1 MKRRILSSL
10 MALVLVFGLL
20 PATAFAGGEA
30 ASTAKTIYVDAING
44 DDSREGVGTT
54 ADKAYKSIGEAVK
67 VAESGDTIKLAE
79 GNYSLYDVCGKN
91 GASNSEKYTKN
102 KDLTFVGQEEEV
114 DKVNWYI
121 GANPTPEGY
130 KGEYDGDYCFDGAKT
145 ITFRNLT
152 LRAGSK
158 DYLGFIRADKTIVE
172 DCIING
178 KTFYWGYTS
187 ATFTNT
193 TFNCPNKDYAIW
205 TYCSPVMTF
214 DRCTFNSSGK
224 VINVYNEGGTP
235 DVTID
240 FKNCTVNSNNPD
252 SKDSKSVLNIN
263 DRLVNSFKINISGT
277 NIINGIKADGIAKTE
292 GSHKEYDKNQV
303 DVTCSKLFE
312 FNTKYD
318 NPSANQYANSGK
330 TVVSIDGKI
339 VWQNGRMISHDYTDG
354 EHDNAF
360 SEKWGAWTAGQDGKL
375 HRTGKRVCD
384 YCGYSEDITDEKDF
398 ELDVSRS
405 KTATDLDDNYRST
418 VTLSLPSAEE
428 PLSSDIVFVMDT
440 SDCVGEVMGQVAGLV
455 QQLKDAQASSNADI
469 KVGVVAFKGSALP
482 MFGGK
487 LVSVTEAEKT
497 LTEMI
502 QEVNTAN
509 NKEDVVLKYL
519 NADEDFIYKGSN
531 LHAGLMTAK
540 QLLASDQTV
549 LDSRKYVV
557 AVTDGMTYYWN
568 DNQGNVYGI
577 YSSSYSNGEA
587 YPSLLFYGWQEAYGI
602 GAGYPLSDKI
612 NAANWNEYIAAV
624 RNKISDGYTVNVR
637 EAKEKLDTNY
647 SGVRFSTIDALT
659 VAGYRYV
666 SKADG
671 ETVAHGIERSVV
683 ECLDTYQE
691 MIDAGY
697 QCYTLNAK
705 YGTDTFPGLFT
716 SKLNEMADK
725 TAVDFNSIQNEILY
739 AVGAGSTVEDKIGDG
754 FSLDVNSFKLTVGGA
769 EIPGTFDASTN
780 TWSFGINDNGYAR
793 FTVAYDE
800 STKTFV
806 WTINENVSNFAPVQL
821 SYTIKLHSPA
831 TAAGT
836 YEEPTN
842 EYATLVPKDSAGN
855 VGKELSFPVPIVSYT
870 ISGGGSSGGGGS
882 STYYYFAIEKVDA
895 QDSHTLN
902 GAKFGLY
909 LDSKQIATATSNRS
923 GIATFRVDESDYRK
937 ITTKSDLYYQELTA
951 PEGYVV
957 SSDKIDIEKSDLTTS
972 QTTAEKNAET
982 VRNYRSSTPDL
993 LNDDDHFAYVI
1004 GYKDGYVR
1012 PYGLI
1017 SRAETTTIFFR
1028 LLKDSVRDGNLL
1040 TSNTYTDV
1048 PDNYWANT
1056 AISTMAGLGIVQGR
1070 SSTTFDPKAPITRA
1084 QFAAICARF
1093 DTGTSSGT
1101 QTFSDIS
1108 GHWAEKYIQRAA
1120 ELGWIKGFEDGTFR
1134 PDTYITRAQA
1144 MTMINRVLNRIP
1156 EENSDLL
1163 SNMNVWPDCNTSD
1176 WFYLAVQE
1184 ATNSHNYKHKAGN
1197 YETWTGMNKNPD
1209 WTRYEH

>member
-1 MKRRILSSL
+1 
-10 MALVLVFGLL
+10 
-20 PATAFAGGEA
+20 
-30 ASTAKTIYVDAING
+30 
-44 DDSREGVGTT
+44 
-54 ADKAYKSIGEAVK
+54 
-67 VAESGDTIKLAE
+67 
-79 GNYSLYDVCGKN
+79 
-91 GASNSEKYTKN
+91 
-102 KDLTFVGQEEEV
+102 
-114 DKVNWYI
+114 
-121 GANPTPEGY
+121 
-130 KGEYDGDYCFDGAKT
+130 
-145 ITFRNLT
+145 
-152 LRAGSK
+152 
-158 DYLGFIRADKTIVE
+158 
-172 DCIING
+172 
-178 KTFYWGYTS
+178 
-187 ATFTNT
+187 
-193 TFNCPNKDYAIW
+193 
-205 TYCSPVMTF
+205 
-214 DRCTFNSSGK
+214 
-224 VINVYNEGGTP
+224 
-235 DVTID
+235 
-240 FKNCTVNSNNPD
+240 
-252 SKDSKSVLNIN
+252 
-263 DRLVNSFKINISGT
+263 
-277 NIINGIKADGIAKTE
+277 
-292 GSHKEYDKNQV
+292 
-303 DVTCSKLFE
+303 
-312 FNTKYD
+312 
-318 NPSANQYANSGK
+318 
-330 TVVSIDGKI
+330 
-339 VWQNGRMISHDYTDG
+339 
-354 EHDNAF
+354 
-360 SEKWGAWTAGQDGKL
+360 
-375 HRTGKRVCD
+375 
-384 YCGYSEDITDEKDF
+384 
-398 ELDVSRS
+398 
-405 KTATDLDDNYRST
+405 
-418 VTLSLPSAEE
+418 
-428 PLSSDIVFVMDT
+428 
-440 SDCVGEVMGQVAGLV
+440 
-455 QQLKDAQASSNADI
+455 
-469 KVGVVAFKGSALP
+469 

-568 DNQGNVYGI
+568 DEQDNVYGI
-577 YSSSYSNGEA
+577 YSQSTTNGLD
-587 YPSLLFYGWQEAYGI
+587 YPTLLFYAWCEGNNVPKSSYTLPTDFVGWDTYLANAKAMQEADD
-602 GAGYPLSDKI
+602 GYYDVDIRTAKALL
-612 NAANWNEYIAAV
+612 NAADYGA
-624 RNKISDGYTVNVR
+624 
-637 EAKEKLDTNY
+637 
-647 SGVRFSTIDALT
+647 VRFSTVNALKEKSI
-659 VAGYRYV
+659 AYIL
-666 SKADG
+666 AD
-671 ETVAHGIERSVV
+671 EKTSHAHGIDRSVLA
-683 ECLDTYQE
+683 CLDTYQE

-769 EIPGTFDASTN
+769 EIPGTFDATTN

-821 SYTIKLHSPA
+821 SYTIKLDSPA

-842 EYATLVPKDSAGN
+842 KYATLVPKDSVGN

-923 GIATFRVDESDYRK
+923 GIALFRIDESAYRK

-1056 AISTMAGLGIVQGR
+1056 AISTMTGLGIVQGR

-1163 SNMNVWPDCNTSD
+1163 SNMNVWPDCNPGD

-1197 YETWTGMNKNPD
+1197 YETWTSMKQDPD
-1209 WTRYEH
+1209 WTRYEN

>member
-1 MKRRILSSL
+1 MRKQMISILL
-10 MALVLVFGLL
+10 CFAMVLGFL
-20 PATAFAGGEA
+20 PTAAFATEPDTTPESGA
-30 ASTAKTIYVDAING
+30 IIYVDAVNG
-44 DDSREGVGTT
+44 NDSNENVGSSWEN
-54 ADKAYKSIGEAVK
+54 AYKTLRAAVADA
-67 VAESGDTIKLAE
+67 VSGSTIMLSA
-79 GNYSLYDVCGKN
+79 
-91 GASNSEKYTKN
+91 AKYTLYSISSEGSTKG
-102 KDLTFVGQEEEV
+102 KDLTFIGQGTG
-114 DKVNWYI
+114 DDGTGWII
-121 GANPTPEGY
+121 GAEVPDPANFGT
-130 KGEYDGDYCFDGAKT
+130 EYNGDYSFDGAGT
-145 ITFRNLT
+145 VTFKNMT
-152 LRAGSK
+152 LQSGNK
-158 DYLGFIRADKTIVE
+158 DYLGFIRADNTVVE
-172 DCIING
+172 NCTING

-187 ATFTNT
+187 ATFKNT
-193 TFNCPNKDYAIW
+193 TFNCPSGDYALW
-205 TYCSPVMTF
+205 TYSSPTMTF
-214 DRCTFNSSGK
+214 DGCTFNSSGK
-224 VINVYNEGGTP
+224 VINVYTDYGAGKQDITVN
-235 DVTID
+235 
-240 FKNCTVNSNNPD
+240 FKDCTVNNTGSSLKP
-252 SKDSKSVLNIN
+252 VLNIN
-263 DRLVNSFKINISGT
+263 DSNMGSYKYILNISGNNKVSGVDVDNDTCSRLFGYGGKAAT
-277 NIINGIKADGIAKTE
+277 NNKGNTVVNINDVTVWENGVRAVAHDCADFNTGSYDDGI
-292 GSHKEYDKNQV
+292 
-303 DVTCSKLFE
+303 
-312 FNTKYD
+312 NT
-318 NPSANQYANSGK
+318 NETQ
-330 TVVSIDGKI
+330 
-339 VWQNGRMISHDYTDG
+339 YTDG
-354 EHDNAF
+354 YKDNAF
-360 SEKWGAWTAGQDGKL
+360 SEIWGAWTAGQDGKL

-405 KTATDLDDNYRST
+405 KTATDLDANYQST

-428 PLSSDIVFVMDT
+428 TLSSDIVFVLDA
-440 SDCVGEVMGQVAGLV
+440 SDCAGNTMKEISYLV
-455 QQLKDAQASSNADI
+455 NELKTAQDEIGANI
-469 KVGVVAFKGSALP
+469 KVGAIIFNGSAYP
-482 MFGGK
+482 MFDGK
-487 LVSVTEAEKT
+487 LVDAAEAIEELTKLSAEATTEK
-497 LTEMI
+497 
-502 QEVNTAN
+502 EVWAYFGLDKDPNYVN
-509 NKEDVVLKYL
+509 
-519 NADEDFIYKGSN
+519 KGSN
-531 LHAGLMTAK
+531 LHAGLRSAQK
-540 QLLASDQTV
+540 L
-549 LDSRKYVV
+549 LDSDDTVAAERKYLV

-568 DNQGNVYGI
+568 DEQDNVYGI
-577 YSSSYSNGEA
+577 YSQSTTNGLN
-587 YPSLLFYGWQEAYGI
+587 YPTLLFYAWCEGNNVPQGSYTLPTDFVGWDTYLANAKAMQEADDGSYDVDI
-602 GAGYPLSDKI
+602 RTAKTLL
-612 NAANWNEYIAAV
+612 NAA
-624 RNKISDGYTVNVR
+624 D
-637 EAKEKLDTNY
+637 Y
-647 SGVRFSTIDALT
+647 SAVRFSTVNALKEKGI
-659 VAGYRYV
+659 AYI
-666 SKADG
+666 SAD
-671 ETVAHGIERSVV
+671 EKTSHAHGIDRSVLA
-683 ECLDTYQE
+683 CLDTYQE

-705 YGTDTFPGLFT
+705 YGVNTFPGLFT

-725 TAVDFNSIQNEILY
+725 TVVNFNSIQNEILY
-739 AVGAGSTVEDKIGDG
+739 AVGAGSTVEDKIADG
-754 FSLDVNSFKLTVGGA
+754 FSLDVKSFKLTVGGA
-769 EIPGTFDASTN
+769 EMPGTFDASTN

-821 SYTIKLHSPA
+821 SYTIKLDSPA

-982 VRNYRSSTPDL
+982 VRNYRSSTPNL

-1056 AISTMAGLGIVQGR
+1056 AISTMTGLGIVQGR

-1197 YETWTGMNKNPD
+1197 YETWISMKQDPD
-1209 WTRYEH
+1209 WTRYEN

>member
-1 MKRRILSSL
+1 
-10 MALVLVFGLL
+10 
-20 PATAFAGGEA
+20 
-30 ASTAKTIYVDAING
+30 
-44 DDSREGVGTT
+44 
-54 ADKAYKSIGEAVK
+54 
-67 VAESGDTIKLAE
+67 
-79 GNYSLYDVCGKN
+79 
-91 GASNSEKYTKN
+91 
-102 KDLTFVGQEEEV
+102 
-114 DKVNWYI
+114 
-121 GANPTPEGY
+121 
-130 KGEYDGDYCFDGAKT
+130 
-145 ITFRNLT
+145 
-152 LRAGSK
+152 
-158 DYLGFIRADKTIVE
+158 
-172 DCIING
+172 
-178 KTFYWGYTS
+178 
-187 ATFTNT
+187 
-193 TFNCPNKDYAIW
+193 
-205 TYCSPVMTF
+205 MTF
-214 DRCTFNSSGK
+214 DGCTFNSSGK
-224 VINVYNEGGTP
+224 VINVYTDYGAGKQDITVN
-235 DVTID
+235 
-240 FKNCTVNSNNPD
+240 FKDCTVNNTGSSLKP
-252 SKDSKSVLNIN
+252 VLNIN
-263 DRLVNSFKINISGT
+263 DSNMGSYKYILNISGNNKVSGVDVDNDTCSRLFGYGGKAAT
-277 NIINGIKADGIAKTE
+277 NNKGNTVVNINDVTVWENGVRAVAHDCADFNTGSYDDGI
-292 GSHKEYDKNQV
+292 
-303 DVTCSKLFE
+303 
-312 FNTKYD
+312 NT
-318 NPSANQYANSGK
+318 NETQ
-330 TVVSIDGKI
+330 
-339 VWQNGRMISHDYTDG
+339 YTDG
-354 EHDNAF
+354 YKDNAF

-375 HRTGKRVCD
+375 HRTGKRVCN

-519 NADEDFIYKGSN
+519 NADEDFINKGSN
-531 LHAGLMTAK
+531 LHAGLMAAK

-637 EAKEKLDTNY
+637 EAKEKLGTNY
-647 SGVRFSTIDALT
+647 SGVRFSTVDALT
-659 VAGYRYV
+659 AAGYRYV
-666 SKADG
+666 SKAEG

-716 SKLNEMADK
+716 SKLNEIADK
-725 TAVDFNSIQNEILY
+725 TAVDFNSIQNKILY

-769 EIPGTFDASTN
+769 EIPGTFDATTN
-780 TWSFGINDNGYAR
+780 TCSFGINDNGYAR

-821 SYTIKLHSPA
+821 SYTIKLDSPA

-842 EYATLVPKDSAGN
+842 KYATLVPKDSVGN

-1056 AISTMAGLGIVQGR
+1056 AISTMTGLGIVQGR

-1197 YETWTGMNKNPD
+1197 YETWISMKQDPD
-1209 WTRYEH
+1209 WTRYEN

>member
-1 MKRRILSSL
+1 
-10 MALVLVFGLL
+10 
-20 PATAFAGGEA
+20 
-30 ASTAKTIYVDAING
+30 
-44 DDSREGVGTT
+44 
-54 ADKAYKSIGEAVK
+54 
-67 VAESGDTIKLAE
+67 
-79 GNYSLYDVCGKN
+79 
-91 GASNSEKYTKN
+91 
-102 KDLTFVGQEEEV
+102 
-114 DKVNWYI
+114 
-121 GANPTPEGY
+121 
-130 KGEYDGDYCFDGAKT
+130 
-145 ITFRNLT
+145 
-152 LRAGSK
+152 
-158 DYLGFIRADKTIVE
+158 
-172 DCIING
+172 
-178 KTFYWGYTS
+178 
-187 ATFTNT
+187 
-193 TFNCPNKDYAIW
+193 
-205 TYCSPVMTF
+205 
-214 DRCTFNSSGK
+214 
-224 VINVYNEGGTP
+224 
-235 DVTID
+235 
-240 FKNCTVNSNNPD
+240 
-252 SKDSKSVLNIN
+252 
-263 DRLVNSFKINISGT
+263 
-277 NIINGIKADGIAKTE
+277 
-292 GSHKEYDKNQV
+292 
-303 DVTCSKLFE
+303 
-312 FNTKYD
+312 
-318 NPSANQYANSGK
+318 
-330 TVVSIDGKI
+330 
-339 VWQNGRMISHDYTDG
+339 
-354 EHDNAF
+354 
-360 SEKWGAWTAGQDGKL
+360 
-375 HRTGKRVCD
+375 
-384 YCGYSEDITDEKDF
+384 
-398 ELDVSRS
+398 
-405 KTATDLDDNYRST
+405 
-418 VTLSLPSAEE
+418 
-428 PLSSDIVFVMDT
+428 
-440 SDCVGEVMGQVAGLV
+440 
-455 QQLKDAQASSNADI
+455 
-469 KVGVVAFKGSALP
+469 

-519 NADEDFIYKGSN
+519 NADEDFINKGSN
-531 LHAGLMTAK
+531 LHAGLMAAK

-637 EAKEKLDTNY
+637 EAKKKLGTNY

-659 VAGYRYV
+659 AAGYRYV
-666 SKADG
+666 SKAEG

-725 TAVDFNSIQNEILY
+725 TAVDFNSIQNKILY

-769 EIPGTFDASTN
+769 EIPGTFDATTN

-821 SYTIKLHSPA
+821 SYTIKLDSPA

-842 EYATLVPKDSAGN
+842 KYATLVPKDSVGN

-1056 AISTMAGLGIVQGR
+1056 AISTMTGLGIVQGR

-1156 EENSDLL
+1156 EDASDLL
-1163 SNMNVWPDCNTSD
+1163 PDMNVWPDCNPGD

-1197 YETWTGMNKNPD
+1197 YETWINMKQDPD
-1209 WTRYEH
+1209 WTRYEN

>member
-1 MKRRILSSL
+1 MRKQMISILL
-10 MALVLVFGLL
+10 CFAMVLGFL
-20 PATAFAGGEA
+20 PTAAFATEPDTTPESGA
-30 ASTAKTIYVDAING
+30 IIYVDAVNG
-44 DDSREGVGTT
+44 NDSNEDVGSSWDT
-54 ADKAYKSIGEAVK
+54 AYQTLRTAVAR
-67 VAESGDTIKLAE
+67 AESGSTIMLSA
-79 GNYSLYDVCGKN
+79 
-91 GASNSEKYTKN
+91 AKYTLYSISSEGLTKG
-102 KDLTFVGQEEEV
+102 KDLTFIGQGTG
-114 DKVNWYI
+114 DDGTGWNI
-121 GANPTPEGY
+121 GAKVPDPANFGT
-130 KGEYDGDYCFDGAKT
+130 EYNGDYSFDGAGT
-145 ITFRNLT
+145 VTFKNMT
-152 LRAGSK
+152 LQSGNA
-158 DYLGFIRADKTIVE
+158 DYLGFIRANNTVVE
-172 DCIING
+172 NCTING

-187 ATFTNT
+187 ATFKNT
-193 TFNCPNKDYAIW
+193 TFNCPSGDYALW
-205 TYCSPVMTF
+205 TYSSPTMTF

-263 DRLVNSFKINISGT
+263 DRLVNSFTINISGT

-339 VWQNGRMISHDYTDG
+339 VWQNGRMVSHDYTDG

-982 VRNYRSSTPDL
+982 VRNYRSSTPNL

-1056 AISTMAGLGIVQGR
+1056 AISTMTGLGIVQGR

-1197 YETWTGMNKNPD
+1197 YETWISMKQDPD
-1209 WTRYEH
+1209 WTRYEN

>member
-1 MKRRILSSL
+1 MRKQMISILL
-10 MALVLVFGLL
+10 CFAMVLGFL
-20 PATAFAGGEA
+20 PTAAFATELDTTPESG
-30 ASTAKTIYVDAING
+30 AKIYVDAVKGN
-44 DDSREGVGTT
+44 DSTENVGSSWDT
-54 ADKAYKSIGEAVK
+54 AYQTLSTAVAR
-67 VAESGDTIKLAE
+67 AESGSTIMLSAAK
-79 GNYSLYDVCGKN
+79 YTLYGI
-91 GASNSEKYTKN
+91 NSEGLTKG
-102 KDLTFVGQEEEV
+102 KDLTFIGQGTGADGTGWNIGPEKPDPTKVG
-114 DKVNWYI
+114 
-121 GANPTPEGY
+121 T
-130 KGEYDGDYCFDGAKT
+130 EYNGDYSFDGAGT
-145 ITFRNLT
+145 VTFKNMT
-152 LRAGSK
+152 LQSGNA
-158 DYLGFIRADKTIVE
+158 DYLGFIRANNTVVE
-172 DCIING
+172 NCTING

-187 ATFTNT
+187 ATFKNT
-193 TFNCPNKDYAIW
+193 TFNCPSGDYALW
-205 TYCSPVMTF
+205 TYSSPTMTF

-318 NPSANQYANSGK
+318 KPSANQYANSGK

-339 VWQNGRMISHDYTDG
+339 VWQNGRMVSHDYTDG

-360 SEKWGAWTAGQDGKL
+360 SEKWDAWTAGQDGKL
-375 HRTGKRVCD
+375 HRTGKRVCN

-519 NADEDFIYKGSN
+519 NADEDFINKGSN
-531 LHAGLMTAK
+531 LHAGLMAAK

-637 EAKEKLDTNY
+637 EAKEKLGTNY

-659 VAGYRYV
+659 AAGYRYV
-666 SKADG
+666 SKAEG

-725 TAVDFNSIQNEILY
+725 TAVDFNSIQNKILY

-769 EIPGTFDASTN
+769 EIPGTFDATTN

-821 SYTIKLHSPA
+821 SYTIKLDSPA

-842 EYATLVPKDSAGN
+842 KYATLVPKDSVGN

-923 GIATFRVDESDYRK
+923 GIATFRVDESAYRK
-937 ITTKSDLYYQELTA
+937 ITAESELYYQELAA
-951 PEGYVV
+951 PDGYIM
-957 SSDKIDIEKSDLTTS
+957 SGDKVGIEKSDLTTS
-972 QTTAEKNAET
+972 QTNAELNAET
-982 VRNYRSSTPDL
+982 VRNYRNTAPADLNSS
-993 LNDDDHFAYVI
+993 DHVAYVH
-1004 GYKDGYVR
+1004 GYPDGTVK
-1012 PYGLI
+1012 P
-1017 SRAETTTIFFR
+1017 
-1028 LLKDSVRDGNLL
+1028 NH
-1040 TSNTYTDV
+1040 
-1048 PDNYWANT
+1048 
-1056 AISTMAGLGIVQGR
+1056 Q
-1070 SSTTFDPKAPITRA
+1070 ITRA
-1084 QFAAICARF
+1084 EVAMMLYRLLA
-1093 DTGTSSGT
+1093 DTRMAEI
-1101 QTFSDIS
+1101 QTTFNSFSDVS
-1108 GHWAEKYIQRAA
+1108 PDEWYNEAVSTMTNGKYIA
-1120 ELGWIKGFEDGTFR
+1120 GYPDGTFGGNKS
-1134 PDTYITRAQA
+1134 ITRAEFVTMLVRFIGVQDEACSFSDVSKAHWAYDYIATATQAGWIAGYSDGSFKPEQAITRAEA
-1144 MTMINRVLNRIP
+1144 MTIINRVLNRGVDK
-1156 EENSDLL
+1156 NSELL
-1163 SNMNVWPDCNTSD
+1163 NFKVWPDNTISD
-1176 WFYLAVQE
+1176 WFYYEVIE
-1184 ATNSHNYKHKAGN
+1184 ATNEHEYTGSRPS
-1197 YETWTGMNKNPD
+1197 EQWTSLVI
-1209 WTRYEH
+1209 H

>member
-1 MKRRILSSL
+1 MRKQMISILL
-10 MALVLVFGLL
+10 CFAMVLGFL
-20 PATAFAGGEA
+20 PTAAFATEPDTTPESGA
-30 ASTAKTIYVDAING
+30 IIYVDAVNG
-44 DDSREGVGTT
+44 NDSNENVGSSWET
-54 ADKAYKSIGEAVK
+54 AYKTLSAAVAG
-67 VAESGDTIKLAE
+67 AESGSTIMLSAAK
-79 GNYSLYDVCGKN
+79 YTLYDI
-91 GASNSEKYTKN
+91 SSEGLTKG
-102 KDLTFVGQEEEV
+102 KDLTFIGQGTG
-114 DKVNWYI
+114 DDGTGWNI
-121 GANPTPEGY
+121 GAEVPDPAKFGT
-130 KGEYDGDYCFDGAKT
+130 EYNGDYSFNGAGT
-145 ITFRNLT
+145 VTFKNMT
-152 LRAGSK
+152 LQSGNA
-158 DYLGFIRADKTIVE
+158 DYLGFIRADNTVVE
-172 DCIING
+172 NCTING

-187 ATFTNT
+187 ATFKNT
-193 TFNCPNKDYAIW
+193 TFNCPSGDYALW
-205 TYCSPVMTF
+205 TYSSPTMTF
-214 DRCTFNSSGK
+214 DGCTFNSSGK
-224 VINVYNEGGTP
+224 VINVYTDYGAGKQDITVN
-235 DVTID
+235 
-240 FKNCTVNSNNPD
+240 FKDCTVNNTGSSLKP
-252 SKDSKSVLNIN
+252 VLNIN
-263 DRLVNSFKINISGT
+263 DSNMGSYKYILNISGNNKVSGVDVDNDTCSRLFGYGGKAAT
-277 NIINGIKADGIAKTE
+277 NNKGNTVVNINDVTVWENGVRAVAHDCADINTGSYDDGI
-292 GSHKEYDKNQV
+292 
-303 DVTCSKLFE
+303 
-312 FNTKYD
+312 NT
-318 NPSANQYANSGK
+318 NETQ
-330 TVVSIDGKI
+330 
-339 VWQNGRMISHDYTDG
+339 YTDG
-354 EHDNAF
+354 YKDNAF
-360 SEKWGAWTAGQDGKL
+360 SEIWGAWTAGQDGKL

-405 KTATDLDDNYRST
+405 KTATDLDNEYHST

-982 VRNYRSSTPDL
+982 VRNYPQNAPADL
-993 LNDDDHFAYVI
+993 NGDDHVAYVH
-1004 GYKDGYVR
+1004 GYTDGTVK
-1012 PYGLI
+1012 PNNNVT
-1017 SRAETTTIFFR
+1017 RAETATMLYR
-1028 LLKDSVRDGNLL
+1028 LLTESRRNEIQTANNSFSDVSTDDWYNESV
-1040 TSNTYTDV
+1040 
-1048 PDNYWANT
+1048 
-1056 AISTMAGLGIVQGR
+1056 STMANGKYITGYPDGTFGGNKNITRAEFVAMLVRFIGVQNEDCSFTDVSRDYWAYGCIA
-1070 SSTTFDPKAPITRA
+1070 TATKAGWIAGYTDGTFKPEQPITRA
-1084 QFAAICARF
+1084 
-1093 DTGTSSGT
+1093 
-1101 QTFSDIS
+1101 
-1108 GHWAEKYIQRAA
+1108 E
-1120 ELGWIKGFEDGTFR
+1120 
-1134 PDTYITRAQA
+1134 A
-1144 MTMINRVLNRIP
+1144 MTIINRVLNRGVN
-1156 EENSDLL
+1156 EKSEL
-1163 SNMNVWPDCNTSD
+1163 MNFRVWPDNDPSAWYYYEVIEASNEHEYTGSRPSENWTS
-1176 WFYLAVQE
+1176 LRI
-1184 ATNSHNYKHKAGN
+1184 H
-1197 YETWTGMNKNPD
+1197 
-1209 WTRYEH
+1209 

>member
-20 PATAFAGGEA
+20 PATAFAEGDA
-30 ASTAKTIYVDAING
+30 APAAAKKIYVDAING
-44 DDSREGVGTT
+44 NDTSGDGTNT
-54 ADKAYKSIGEAVK
+54 APFKTAKKAVT
-67 VAESGDTIKLAE
+67 VAESGATIQLAA
-79 GNYSLYDVCGKN
+79 GCYSLYEACGTDDE
-91 GASNSEKYTKN
+91 SNSKEYTKN
-102 KDLTFVGQEEEV
+102 KDLTF
-114 DKVNWYI
+114 I
-121 GANPTPEGY
+121 GAGPEETKWGIGAKVPDPTYFGT
-130 KGEYDGDYCFDGAKT
+130 EYNGDYSFDGAGT
-145 ITFRNLT
+145 VTFQNMT
-152 LRAGSK
+152 LQSGSV
-158 DYLGFIRADKTIVE
+158 DYLGFIRANNTVVE
-172 DCIING
+172 NCTING
-178 KTFYWGYTS
+178 KTFYWGYKS
-187 ATFTNT
+187 AEFKNT
-193 TFNCPNKDYAIW
+193 TFNCPSRDYAIW
-205 TYCSPVMTF
+205 TYSSPTMTF
-214 DRCTFNSSGK
+214 ENCTFNSSGK

-318 NPSANQYANSGK
+318 KPSANQYANSGK

-339 VWQNGRMISHDYTDG
+339 VWQNGRMVSHDYTDG

-360 SEKWGAWTAGQDGKL
+360 SEKWDAWTAGQDGKL
-375 HRTGKRVCD
+375 HRTGKRVCN
-384 YCGYSEDITDEKDF
+384 YCGYSENITDEKDF

-519 NADEDFIYKGSN
+519 NADEDFINKGSN
-531 LHAGLMTAK
+531 LHAGLMAAK

-637 EAKEKLDTNY
+637 EAKKKLGTNY

-659 VAGYRYV
+659 AAGYRYV
-666 SKADG
+666 SKAEG

-725 TAVDFNSIQNEILY
+725 TAVDFNSIQNKILY

-769 EIPGTFDASTN
+769 EIPGTFDATTN

-821 SYTIKLHSPA
+821 SYTIKLDSPA

-842 EYATLVPKDSAGN
+842 KYATLVPKDSVGN

-1056 AISTMAGLGIVQGR
+1056 AISTMTGLGIVQGR

-1156 EENSDLL
+1156 EDASDLL
-1163 SNMNVWPDCNTSD
+1163 PDMNVWPDCNPGD

-1197 YETWTGMNKNPD
+1197 YETWINMKQDPD
-1209 WTRYEH
+1209 WTRYEN